1 MPPSRI
7 PELQPVLDGMIQ
19 GVLIFAPDGR
29 LVSENR
35 SARAVLAAD
44 LVVIRESGFGAA
56 AFLLNQQLPD
66 DALKLEE
73 ARQQALNGGKP
84 VRMRAIRAGETQP
97 VVVSVIE
104 GPDGLLYTMLVFE
117 TTDWAPLN
125 EALGNFGQELSNSV
139 ESARGH
145 ADLIQQVIDRLK
157 PEEDAATLAKR
168 ITGFNRI
175 IHTHMIRADRL
186 LVMLERLTAVR
197 TGTLRDQIRARR
209 KRVDL
214 PLLIEDLLEEIN
226 QVAIVDPDTDY
237 GDVRSRIHVSVV
249 DDLRAECSPVHLT
262 RILQDILANAIMYS
276 TPETAI
282 HLVAQRKL
290 AAVQIDVIDDGIGIR
305 ESEQDR
311 VFAPFRRARQP
322 QVISEFGYGLSLYL
336 CKQEVEAMNG
346 RIWFD
351 SVENA
356 GTTFS
361 IVLPAAG
368 SSSAKSEA

>member
-1 MPPSRI
+1 
-7 PELQPVLDGMIQ
+7 
-19 GVLIFAPDGR
+19 
-29 LVSENR
+29 
-35 SARAVLAAD
+35 
-44 LVVIRESGFGAA
+44 
-56 AFLLNQQLPD
+56 
-66 DALKLEE
+66 
-73 ARQQALNGGKP
+73 
-84 VRMRAIRAGETQP
+84 
-97 VVVSVIE
+97 
-104 GPDGLLYTMLVFE
+104 
-117 TTDWAPLN
+117 
-125 EALGNFGQELSNSV
+125 
-139 ESARGH
+139 
-145 ADLIQQVIDRLK
+145 
-157 PEEDAATLAKR
+157 
-168 ITGFNRI
+168 
-175 IHTHMIRADRL
+175 
-186 LVMLERLTAVR
+186 
-197 TGTLRDQIRARR
+197 
-209 KRVDL
+209 
-214 PLLIEDLLEEIN
+214 
-226 QVAIVDPDTDY
+226 
-237 GDVRSRIHVSVV
+237 
-249 DDLRAECSPVHLT
+249 
-262 RILQDILANAIMYS
+262 MYS